1 MRGDA
6 GPESEA
12 GRALHAPRG
21 RPLRGLRGV
30 REKAFNIDGGSSQ
43 RRSRGL
49 TGGPAAAF
57 TAPHRPTHLC
67 SNRRMPETDAPTAPA
82 REVYTPSAL
91 TRFVRDL
98 LEDTLPLIWV
108 EGEISNFSR
117 PASGHLYFTLKDAAA
132 QVRCAMFKP
141 KSSWLRFKP
150 ADGQRVLARARVSL
164 YEARGEFQL
173 IVESL
178 QEAGAG
184 ALQRAFDELK
194 AKLAAEGL
202 FDAAIKR
209 PIPPLPR
216 CIGVIT
222 SPSGAA
228 VRDVLSVIARRF
240 PLAEVEILP
249 VPVQGKEAPPAI
261 VAMLAAASK
270 ARRHDVLL
278 LTRGGGSLEDLWAF
292 NDEAVARAI
301 RASTIAV
308 VSAIGHEIDF
318 TIADFAADL
327 RAPTPSAAAEL
338 LVPDA
343 QALARTL
350 EREQAQLRQ
359 RMRRALETRTQRLDH
374 LLARINAQRPQARLA
389 RARERLSALHRRL
402 HERARSGNER
412 RGARLAQLR
421 TRLQAQH
428 PSTRL
433 ARDAGRA
440 QAQAERLRAAIRR
453 GLEHRRARLAELAR
467 TLHAVSPLATL
478 ERGYAILIDRASGRV
493 VRSVG
498 QIEADSALRA
508 RLADGEIAL
517 RVVDS

>member
-1 MRGDA
+1 M
-6 GPESEA
+6 
-12 GRALHAPRG
+12 PRIDD
-21 RPLRGLRGV
+21 PSDEMPA
-30 REKAFNIDGGSSQ
+30 RE
-43 RRSRGL
+43 
-49 TGGPAAAF
+49 
-57 TAPHRPTHLC
+57 
-67 SNRRMPETDAPTAPA
+67 

-98 LEDTLPLIWV
+98 LEDTLPLIWI

-117 PASGHLYFTLKDAAA
+117 PASGHLYFTLKDSGA
-132 QVRCAMFKP
+132 QVRCAMFRP
-141 KSSWLRFKP
+141 RSTWLRFKP
-150 ADGQRVLARARVSL
+150 GDGLRVTARARVSL

-178 QEAGAG
+178 EEAGEG
-184 ALQRAFDELK
+184 ALQRAFEQLK

-202 FDAAIKR
+202 FDAAGKR

-216 CIGVIT
+216 RIGVIT
-222 SPSGAA
+222 SPTGAA
-228 VRDVLSVIARRF
+228 IRDVLSVIARRF

-261 VAMLAAASK
+261 VAMLAAASQ

-292 NDEAVARAI
+292 NDESVARAI
-301 RASTIAV
+301 RASAIPV

-350 EREQAQLRQ
+350 EREHAQLRQ
-359 RMRRALETRTQRLDH
+359 RMRRTLETRTQRLDH
-374 LLARINAQRPQARLA
+374 LLARINAQHPQARLA
-389 RARERLSALHRRL
+389 RARERLSSLQRRL
-402 HERARSGNER
+402 FERERGGGER
-412 RGARLAQLR
+412 RRARLAQLR
-421 TRLQAQH
+421 LRLLAQH
-428 PSTRL
+428 PSARL
-433 ARDAGRA
+433 ARDADAARSRI
-440 QAQAERLRAAIRR
+440 ERLRTGMRR
-453 GLEHRRARLAELAR
+453 SLERRRARLTELAR

-478 ERGYAILIDRASGRV
+478 ERGYAILFERESGRV
-493 VRSVG
+493 VRSAAQVEPNG
-498 QIEADSALRA
+498 AVRA

-517 RVVDS
+517 RVVDE